1 MEQKL
6 GLALISS
13 EQETSL
19 MQLPQ
24 AQRTDNSCHSAY
36 IRILFPPNANC
47 FPQAPL
53 ANNTHV
59 QHTSNAS
66 QRAFNSDLRIVP
78 ASIIPQQAHGD
89 CDMG

>member
-1 MEQKL
+1 M

-24 AQRTDNSCHSAY
+24 VLRTDNSCHSLYA
-36 IRILFPPNANC
+36 LFHPHAIC

-59 QHTSNAS
+59 QIISNAS

-78 ASIIPQQAHGD
+78 VSIIPQQANVD
-89 CDMG
+89 CDMGLKTGV

>member
-6 GLALISS
+6 GLALTSS

-24 AQRTDNSCHSAY
+24 ALRTDNSCHRVYA
-36 IRILFPPNANC
+36 LFHPHAIC

-59 QHTSNAS
+59 QNISNAS
-66 QRAFNSDLRIVP
+66 QRAFHWDLRIVP
-78 ASIIPQQAHGD
+78 VSTIPQQANGD
-89 CDMG
+89 CDMGL